1 MRSTFLTLIVIAG
14 AFLHTAFSSAAMA
27 QNQENGRPRFIIRV
41 SAGSGF
47 YTMKE
52 LNNAYLST
60 RRQWPSIN
68 NGHDINGINESLSE
82 APGKGFDHSL
92 SAIVQVSNTL
102 AAGIQMNKMSDGFV
116 ISLRET
122 RSSYLF
128 GSLSGS
134 FREGDL
140 DARAQTVEAVGVL
153 YPKKMTRSA
162 NVFLQIGIGYG
173 KLKMKSSS
181 PMDLNA
187 SDISPAAS
195 MSIGVESRRF
205 WGLFRV
211 QMIAGVRWLRFEG
224 FDVSG
229 GSQVSVQDLNE
240 FERNILNIYERG
252 VVDFSGA
259 SLRVGL
265 AIALI

>member
-1 MRSTFLTLIVIAG
+1 MRTTFMTLIAIGG
-14 AFLHTAFSSAAMA
+14 AFLQTAFSSAVMA
-27 QNQENGRPRFIIRV
+27 QNQENGRPRFIIKV

-47 YTMKE
+47 YRMKE

-60 RRQWPSIN
+60 RRQWSSIN
-68 NGHDINGINESLSE
+68 NGHDIIGINESLSE
-82 APGKGFDHSL
+82 APGKGFDYSL
-92 SAIVQVSNTL
+92 SAIVPVSNAL
-102 AAGIQMNKMSDGFV
+102 AAGIQMNKMSDGFE
-116 ISLRET
+116 IILNET
-122 RSSYLF
+122 RHSDWF
-128 GSLSGS
+128 GSFSAS
-134 FREGDL
+134 FREGDI
-140 DARAQTVEAVGVL
+140 DARAQTVEAVGVF
-153 YPKKMTRSA
+153 YPKSMTQSA

-181 PMDLNA
+181 AMDLNA

-224 FDVSG
+224 FNFSG
-229 GSQVSVQDLNE
+229 GSQVPVQDLNE
-240 FERNILNIYERG
+240 FERNILNIYEKG

-259 SLRVGL
+259 SLRAGL
-265 AIALI
+265 TIALI